1 MLPEILNKI
10 KAQIAPYKD
19 DLFIALIIVLV
30 AVIGFGLGRLSAI
43 YDQKEPIR
51 IEYGVNQTSIAKNA
65 LSGTNLE
72 VSPPSE
78 EKLYVASKNSDKY
91 HFPWC
96 SGAKRIKESN
106 KMWFS
111 SKEEA
116 EGMGFKPAGNCEGL

>member
-1 MLPEILNKI
+1 MLTDISGKI
-10 KAQIAPYKD
+10 KAQFAPYKN
-19 DLFIALIIVLV
+19 DLFTALIIVLV
-30 AVIGFGLGRLSAI
+30 AVIGFGLGRLSAV
-43 YDQKEPIR
+43 YDQNEPIR
-51 IEYGVNQTSIAKNA
+51 IEYGVNQTSSAKDA
-65 LSGTNLE
+65 LSNTNLE
-72 VSPPSE
+72 ASLPSE

-116 EGMGFKPAGNCEGL
+116 ELMGFKPAGNCEGL